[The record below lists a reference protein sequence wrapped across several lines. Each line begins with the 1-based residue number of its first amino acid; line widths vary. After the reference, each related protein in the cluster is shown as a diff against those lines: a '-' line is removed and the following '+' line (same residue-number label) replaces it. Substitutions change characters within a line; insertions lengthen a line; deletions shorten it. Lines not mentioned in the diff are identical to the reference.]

1 MEITVGFGRSDIT
14 PTIPQPLAGYG
25 NECMRMHE
33 NVLDPLYASC
43 IAITDEQD
51 KTLLL
56 FSLDLIKAM
65 QGFVEPWAAAV
76 SKATG
81 VPEDYIFFSATHTHA
96 APMYYDCPQRQEA
109 LDDFHK
115 QLLEQ
120 LPKAAQQAMQDRVSA
135 TMVAGRTDDLVRCN
149 YVRHYLM
156 NDGSVFGSNF
166 GSLKSGIKGHMAEP
180 DKQMQLVRF
189 LREGKENILIMNW
202 QAHPCLTGGYQVFN
216 VSADYIGAVRSCI
229 ENATGDHFFFYYGAA
244 GDTTVRSWDQ
254 TEEQYR
260 DHKEY
265 GERLTKEALA
275 ILPELQPIAAG
286 PVKVSHTVH
295 PGKVD
300 HSEDHKVPDA
310 RKVVELFQ
318 STGDRPAAVR
328 LAVELGMHSP
338 YHANSLILKS
348 QMGEL
353 LDLPLAA
360 ASVGELGF
368 AMASYEM
375 FSTNGMFIK
384 ENAPQAMT
392 LICTC
397 TNGGYN
403 YLPSAAAFDYG
414 CYERDQCK
422 HAKGIAE
429 EAAQI
434 MTDMLKQQYE
444 EQ

>member
-1 MEITVGFGRSDIT
+1 MKIRVGFGRSDIT
-14 PTIPQPLAGYG
+14 PKMPMPLAGYG
-25 NECMRMHE
+25 NNHMRMHD

-43 IAITDEQD
+43 IAITDQQD

-56 FSLDLIKAM
+56 FSVDILYFWKPVFEKM
-65 QGFVEPWAAAV
+65 HAAV
-76 SKATG
+76 SNATG
-81 VPEDYIFFSATHTHA
+81 IPGDYIFLSGTHTHS
-96 APMYYDCPQRQEA
+96 APDCICAERQEA
-109 LDDFHK
+109 VDSY
-115 QLLEQ
+115 LEY
-120 LPKAAQQAMQDRVSA
+120 LAQQLCEAAKLALQDRVPA
-135 TMVAGRTDDLVRCN
+135 TMAAGCTEELVRCN
-149 YVRHYLM
+149 YVRHYRM
-156 NDGSVFGSNF
+156 NDGTVFGSNF
-166 GSLKSGIKGHMAEP
+166 GSTKSGFKGHVGEP
-180 DKQMQLVRF
+180 DKRIQLVRF

-202 QAHPCLTGGYQVFN
+202 QAHPCLTGGYQVLN
-216 VSADYIGAVRSCI
+216 ISADYIGAVRSCI
-229 ENATGDHFFFYYGAA
+229 EQDTGDRFFFYQGAS

-260 DHKEY
+260 DHKLY
-265 GERLTKEALA
+265 GRRLADEALA
-275 ILPELQPIAAG
+275 ILPVLKPLAAG
-286 PVKVSHTVH
+286 PVKVSHMVH

-310 RKVVELFQ
+310 RKVVELFE
-318 STGDRPAAVR
+318 TTKDRPAAVR

-348 QMGEL
+348 QMGEI

-368 AMASYEM
+368 AMAPYEM
-375 FSTNGMFIK
+375 FSTNGMYIK
-384 ENAPQAMT
+384 EQTPQAMT
-392 LICTC
+392 LICDC
-397 TNGGYN
+397 TNGSFN
-403 YLPSAAAFDYG
+403 YLPSAKAFDYG

-444 EQ
+444 AQ